1 MQNLMDGKSYC
12 NLICAEAQHI
22 QLARPLCAEPLVT
35 FHVYPETPN
44 QVPLSEDLSF
54 LPFMSEHL
62 ITETFY
68 SEPCPF
74 PYQMPHPSLH
84 KSEYS
89 YGSAFIRKRN
99 ERERQR
105 VRCVNEGYAKLRH
118 HLPKEY
124 LEKRLSKVE
133 TLRAAIKYIRCQWI
147 SHCLPSPD
155 PAWKRLGESEGTDS
169 NVPVLARGEQ
179 DGFYY
184 HGTVK
189 EEMESERGMFLVEF
203 AKPLVSHG
211 RHPVCVQK
219 TAKDDILEYVNGM
232 KHSLL
237 PGDRVLAPWEPDGA
251 RYGPGTVLRGI
262 ETRDPLRASEDEEIM
277 VQFWNDKQVKL
288 PRGVALWIPPSL
300 WERIVEM
307 IHMPFTSRVK
317 PRPSQDTNS
326 SIFPCS
332 PKPTLIPVC
341 AGCSLAKH
349 CLLCSPCWP
358 HSQHCCAGA
367 ICCSSAWG
375 RGICCCHP
383 CAGAWWPLPSRPLV
397 FQDKAEEAESSSK
410 LSPGLLELK
419 GTEQAE
425 AAAVATSS
433 PSSASEWDLKP
444 SPTKSTVGDSAVNTG
459 SNCLEKPR
467 LKNSARP
474 EGKYWKR
481 SHHKFLSSN
490 SGPAICSSTCTKGQ
504 QEPKAISSVAST
516 QQSAMFENIKQ
527 TPRGQLTL
535 REIRRDQDFKP
546 SLKEESFAASGKQR
560 YKAVSDDK
568 CKVTCA
574 GDDKPDV
581 IDPVRAHLQQSTET

>member
-22 QLARPLCAEPLVT
+22 QLARPFCADPLVT
-35 FHVYPETPN
+35 FHVYPEAPN

-74 PYQMPHPSLH
+74 PYQMPHSSLH
-84 KSEYS
+84 KILQAAACPSMARLE
-89 YGSAFIRKRN
+89 GS
-99 ERERQR
+99 
-105 VRCVNEGYAKLRH
+105 
-118 HLPKEY
+118 LPKGHRYCSVRPALDKFSCSISTVNPCCRSSSVVYPVWIAEPF
-124 LEKRLSKVE
+124 
-133 TLRAAIKYIRCQWI
+133 TLQRCQWI
-147 SHCLPSPD
+147 SHCLPSPG
-155 PAWKRLGESEGTDS
+155 PAWRRLGESGGTDS
-169 NVPVLARGEQ
+169 SVPVLARGEQ

-184 HGTVK
+184 QGTVK
-189 EEMESERGMFLVEF
+189 EEIESERGMFLVEF

-307 IHMPFTSRVK
+307 IQVPFTSRVK
-317 PRPSQDTNS
+317 PRPIQDINS
-326 SIFPCS
+326 CIFPGS
-332 PKPTLIPVC
+332 PKPALIPVC

-349 CLLCSPCWP
+349 CLLCSPCW
-358 HSQHCCAGA
+358 QHFHRCCAGA
-367 ICCSSAWG
+367 ICCSSAWL
-375 RGICCCHP
+375 RGICCCQP

-397 FQDKAEEAESSSK
+397 FQDKAEEAESSSL

-433 PSSASEWDLKP
+433 PSSDSEWDLKP
-444 SPTKSTVGDSAVNTG
+444 SPTKSTVWGSAVNTG

-467 LKNSARP
+467 LKNSAKP

-481 SHHKFLSSN
+481 SHPKSLSSN
-490 SGPAICSSTCTKGQ
+490 SGTFKQPHREADVRGNKTKILLGRAVILPAG
-504 QEPKAISSVAST
+504 
-516 QQSAMFENIKQ
+516 
-527 TPRGQLTL
+527 
-535 REIRRDQDFKP
+535 
-546 SLKEESFAASGKQR
+546 
-560 YKAVSDDK
+560 Y
-568 CKVTCA
+568 
-574 GDDKPDV
+574 
-581 IDPVRAHLQQSTET
+581 